1 MNLLLALVSASEYI
15 SGIQRHALDLA
26 QALALHS
33 EIDSIHVAA
42 SPWQEELLR
51 AYLPASPRLHIH
63 FARIGMSPIERNVW
77 YYTQLPRLART
88 LRTDVVHL
96 AYPMPTRRSRD
107 HATIVTLHDLYPID
121 SPENFT
127 WPHVL
132 VNRAILKQ
140 CLHAADAIGCVSHST
155 LDRLTQ
161 YDSRIA
167 SRKARVIH
175 NIVEPHEA
183 DQRVPHSGPP
193 FVLCIAQHRH
203 NKNIPLALSVFHSL
217 LYRNVVPPL
226 TRFVLVGIQGPE
238 STAIRAWVSTLG
250 LVDHVDFCAGISDAE
265 LHSLYANCECVLAP
279 SLTEGFGLPVVEAL
293 QRGARVVCSDI
304 PAFREM
310 ADGLC
315 TFVPLSGHGKE
326 DFINAAAAALQ
337 LPRPAPSIFPELSGE
352 TIAAKWV
359 NLYQQVIVANA
370 TRYLATRGADVVE
383 KGTNLS

>member
-1 MNLLLALVSASEYI
+1 
-15 SGIQRHALDLA
+15 
-26 QALALHS
+26 
-33 EIDSIHVAA
+33 
-42 SPWQEELLR
+42 
-51 AYLPASPRLHIH
+51 
-63 FARIGMSPIERNVW
+63 
-77 YYTQLPRLART
+77 
-88 LRTDVVHL
+88 
-96 AYPMPTRRSRD
+96 
-107 HATIVTLHDLYPID
+107 
-121 SPENFT
+121 
-127 WPHVL
+127 
-132 VNRAILKQ
+132 
-140 CLHAADAIGCVSHST
+140 
-155 LDRLTQ
+155 
-161 YDSRIA
+161 
-167 SRKARVIH
+167 
-175 NIVEPHEA
+175 
-183 DQRVPHSGPP
+183 
-193 FVLCIAQHRH
+193 
-203 NKNIPLALSVFHSL
+203 L

-238 STAIRAWVSTLG
+238 STAIRAWISTLG

-370 TRYLATRGADVVE
+370 TPYLATRGADVVE

>member
-26 QALALHS
+26 QGLALHS
-33 EIDSIHVAA
+33 DIDSLHVVA

-51 AYLPASPRLHIH
+51 AYLPASPRLQIH

-77 YYTQLPRLART
+77 YYTQLPRLAKT
-88 LRTDVVHL
+88 LRADVVHL
-96 AYPMPTRRSRD
+96 AYPMPVRRSRD

-121 SPENFT
+121 SPQNFT

-132 VNRAILKQ
+132 VNRAVLTQ

-161 YDSRIA
+161 YNSRIA
-167 SRKARVIH
+167 AGKARVIH
-175 NIVEPHEA
+175 NIVEPHDA
-183 DQRVPHSGPP
+183 AQPTPRSGHP

-217 LYRNVVPPL
+217 LYRNIVSPL

-238 STAIRAWVSTLG
+238 STAIRAWINTLG

-265 LHSLYANCECVLAP
+265 LNALYTSCECVLAP

-315 TFVPLSGHGKE
+315 TFVRLSSHGKE
-326 DFINAAAAALQ
+326 DFINAAAAALK

-359 NLYQQVIVANA
+359 NLYQQVIAAKA

-383 KGTNLS
+383 KGTHLS